1 MMEADEFDSGL
12 VLDALEN
19 QTHPQAQKSKTFYRV
34 NWPKLPES
42 VHVSRLLRILAV
54 AWRATGDLIGFSWTS
69 SQNRRYRLLNM

>member
-54 AWRATGDLIGFSWTS
+54 A
-69 SQNRRYRLLNM
+69 